1 MGHVEELHS
10 SYSLVSSR
18 HACSEFC
25 SKCLNS
31 IFTSLSSQSGL
42 PGVCAG
48 CWHCEAV
55 PRCELLPRR
64 ARCGVEECFK
74 HTLSNPFLF
83 CSLDGVC
90 SLQQSNPLISI
101 PRIRARGADSSKLG
115 KARLVTWALP
125 EKKECFIR
133 SVYKAYLNDFFSEMS
148 NCWLTAICLVKI
160 CFPIVPVRPSGTV
173 TLARLWLLQAR
184 GWSSVPSA
192 AFTASCHESSQ

>member
-1 MGHVEELHS
+1 MNPLAFFPFLNSLCLKAFLQIKQRTDGASVRGRGVAAGQSEDIKWATWKELHS

-31 IFTSLSSQSGL
+31 IFTSLSSQPGL
-42 PGVCAG
+42 PGMCAG

-55 PRCELLPRR
+55 PWCELLPRR

-83 CSLDGVC
+83 CSLVC

-125 EKKECFIR
+125 ERECFIR
-133 SVYKAYLNDFFSEMS
+133 SVYKAYLNDFFF
-148 NCWLTAICLVKI
+148 WDVKLLTHSHLS
-160 CFPIVPVRPSGTV
+160 R
-173 TLARLWLLQAR
+173 
-184 GWSSVPSA
+184 
-192 AFTASCHESSQ
+192 